1 MRILI
6 IGAAGQLGS
15 TLITR
20 LASLG
25 TVAGTDRAALDLR
38 DLEAIPTALSRLQ
51 PELILNAAAY
61 TAVDMAEEEPDL
73 AHLIN
78 RDAPAVIARWAAENG
93 RPLIH
98 FSTDYVFDGSGEAPW
113 SETDTPGPLSVYGC
127 SKLAGEETVRAAG
140 GDFLI
145 VRTSW
150 VYTSRGTNF
159 LRSIAR
165 LAQDRTQLRIVAD
178 QTGAPTSTLVIAD
191 ALHTI
196 LKGGAHRFRDLASEA
211 QGIVHLTA
219 SGAASWHQ
227 FGTKIVEGLIAR
239 RVLLR
244 TRHITAVSSE
254 EYGARASRPKNS
266 VLSLERLRDVF
277 GISPPHWTIGLEL
290 ELDEMARNMRPE
302 NRSTQ

>member
-15 TLITR
+15 TLMTR

-25 TVAGTDRAALDLR
+25 TVIGTDRAALDLR
-38 DLEAIPTALSRLQ
+38 ELGNIPTALSRMQ

-61 TAVDMAEEEPDL
+61 TSVDAAEEEPDL
-73 AHLIN
+73 AQLVN
-78 RDAPAVIARWAAENG
+78 RDAPAAIAHWAAENG

-98 FSTDYVFDGSGEAPW
+98 FSTDYVFDGSGKVPW
-113 SETDTPGPLSVYGC
+113 SETDTPSPLSVYGS
-127 SKLAGEETVRAAG
+127 SKLGGEKAVRGAG

-150 VYTSRGTNF
+150 VYASKGKNF
-159 LRSIAR
+159 LGTIAR
-165 LAQDRTQLRIVAD
+165 LARDRTELRIVAD

-191 ALHTI
+191 ALRTI
-196 LKGGAHRFRDLASEA
+196 LKGGADRFRDLAFEA

-219 SGAASWHQ
+219 YGAASWHQ

-239 RVLLR
+239 GVPLR
-244 TRHITAVSSE
+244 TRHITAISSD
-254 EYGARASRPKNS
+254 EYGARAARPKNS
-266 VLSLERLRDVF
+266 LLSLERLRDVF
-277 GISPPHWTIGLEL
+277 GISPTHWTIALES
-290 ELDEMARNMRPE
+290 ELDELARNMRPDDG
-302 NRSTQ
+302 STH